1 MSARWG
7 LLLNQMGS
15 NLTCLDLKGLYLFVG
30 LEVQKVGFVSK
41 KWLLKPKIAQKVN
54 GIDQI
59 VNDHFLG

>member
-1 MSARWG
+1 
-7 LLLNQMGS
+7 MGS